1 MQVKDMIDQR
11 LIKQTLDYVNYL
23 ADARVKQISSSQV
36 SRYSDRCELAVP
48 AFRMAFERGGLLAVD
63 ELIESLNEAL
73 KNEGSEL
80 GFREGCGLETQEGRP
95 PYLIIILVSFS
106 SDRAIAQDAI
116 RL

>member
-1 MQVKDMIDQR
+1 MQVKTMIDQK

-23 ADARVKQISSSQV
+23 VDARIKQISPNQLT
-36 SRYSDRCELAVP
+36 RYSERCDLAAP
-48 AFRMAFERGGLLAVD
+48 AFRSAFEHGGLLAVD

-73 KNEGSEL
+73 KNEGAEL

-95 PYLIIILVSFS
+95 PYLIIILVNFS